1 MTGGTLYS
9 KRYSN
14 SGRRRAKPCRRK
26 NFAFATIAAA
36 SGRPSRV
43 NNALQDSYNDVP
55 YISAPDPARHPDR
68 LATIGTLFGLDV
80 APLSTCSVLEIACG
94 DASNLIPIAATLPH
108 ASFTGFDF
116 AAQPIARARRMA
128 GDLRLANVRLLEQD
142 LRALP
147 PDLGQFDY
155 VIAHGLYSWVP
166 ADVRAHVLPV
176 IARHLAPTGIAFV
189 SYNALPGCRLRA
201 VAWDMIRHHTRDI
214 VDRRAKVAAAR
225 TLLELAGTPVA
236 GDDALQQAMRG
247 ELRNAAG
254 ASDSA
259 LAHDD
264 LAELNM
270 PVLFSEFATD
280 AARAG
285 LAYLSETH
293 PGAASD
299 SGLAEPVRNA
309 LSRLD
314 RLTREQYLDFVRLRH
329 YRESLLCHADAL
341 RQFVLQPARA
351 AKLYATPS
359 LATRRAHDTNAPSPM
374 GDNDARAILQY
385 LLERWPES
393 VPVAEL
399 GEWNTR
405 RRPQNGGSGRP
416 IEDQVTELEAAGI
429 VDLRTRP
436 IVAAAAPG
444 ERPEVFAPARW
455 LAREREVI
463 PNLYHEGLRFQDPDA
478 RTLIGL
484 LDGTRTRDAIADALG
499 GVVASPAGRARL
511 DAALRV
517 LARKGVLVA

>member
-1 MTGGTLYS
+1 
-9 KRYSN
+9 
-14 SGRRRAKPCRRK
+14 
-26 NFAFATIAAA
+26 
-36 SGRPSRV
+36 V
-43 NNALQDSYNDVP
+43 NDALQDSYNDVP
-55 YISAPDPARHPDR
+55 YVSAPDPARHPDR
-68 LATIGTLFGLDV
+68 LATIGTLLGLDV
-80 APLSTCSVLEIACG
+80 APLSTCRVLEIACG
-94 DASNLIPIAATLPH
+94 DASSLIPMAATLPH

-128 GDLRLANVRLLEQD
+128 GDLGLANVLLLEHD

-147 PDLGQFDY
+147 ADLGRFDY

-166 ADVRAHVLPV
+166 ADVRAHVMPV
-176 IARHLAPTGIAFV
+176 IARLLASNGIAFV

-214 VDRRAKVAAAR
+214 ADRRAKVAAAR
-225 TLLELAGTPVA
+225 ALLELAGMPVT
-236 GDDALQQAMRG
+236 GDDALQQAMRA
-247 ELRNAAG
+247 EFRNAAA

-264 LAELNM
+264 LAEPNH
-270 PVLFSEFATD
+270 PVLFSEFVAD

-285 LAYLSETH
+285 LTYVAEAH

-299 SGLAEPVRNA
+299 RGLAEPVRNA

-314 RLTREQYLDFVRLRH
+314 RLAREQYLDFVRLRH
-329 YRESLLCHADAL
+329 YRESLLCHAHAL
-341 RQFVLQPARA
+341 RQFVVQPARA

-359 LATRRAHDTNAPSPM
+359 LATRRARDANAPRAAT
-374 GDNDARAILQY
+374 GDDEPAIVQY
-385 LLERWPES
+385 LLERWPVS

-399 GEWNTR
+399 GEWNAR
-405 RRPQNGGSGRP
+405 RKRGAPGRP

-429 VDLRTRP
+429 VDLRTRS

-484 LDGTRTRDAIADALG
+484 LDGTRTRDAIAHALG
-499 GVVASPAGRARL
+499 GVVASPTGRARL
-511 DAALRV
+511 DTALRV